1 MGFTLAFNKSK
12 FGYFTL
18 NLTDDGSEGYE
29 TFKNVG
35 LDGDYVITGEFN
47 GHPVY
52 SNRTN

>member
-1 MGFTLAFNKSK
+1 MGFTLAFKKSK

-29 TFKNVG
+29 TFKNAG